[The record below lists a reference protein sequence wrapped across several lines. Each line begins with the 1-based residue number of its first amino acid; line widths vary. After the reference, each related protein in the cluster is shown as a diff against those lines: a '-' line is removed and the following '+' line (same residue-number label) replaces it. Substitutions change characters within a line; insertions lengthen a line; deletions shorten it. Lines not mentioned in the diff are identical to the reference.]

1 MNAADLKC
9 VKLLT
14 ELTADDRDAL
24 AELLD
29 ERRLGAGRRVFS
41 EGEEAESLVMILE
54 GSVRLENREGEIEG
68 LMLEGDSLGGIALV
82 RPGPRAVSAICEDA
96 CRLVSLDRSG
106 YRRLA
111 DDHPRTAVRLI
122 EAILQAFAADV
133 REAIEDAAL

>member
-1 MNAADLKC
+1 VNAADLKS
-9 VKLLT
+9 VKLLA
-14 ELTADDRDAL
+14 EFTAEDREAL
-24 AELLD
+24 AELVD
-29 ERRLGAGRRVFS
+29 ERRLDTGRRVFS

-54 GSVRLENREGEIEG
+54 GSVRVEDREGEIEG
-68 LMLEGDSLGGIALV
+68 LLLEGDSLGGVALV
-82 RPGPRAVSAICEDA
+82 RPGPRAATAVCEDA

-111 DDHPRTAVRLI
+111 DDHPRTAIRLI